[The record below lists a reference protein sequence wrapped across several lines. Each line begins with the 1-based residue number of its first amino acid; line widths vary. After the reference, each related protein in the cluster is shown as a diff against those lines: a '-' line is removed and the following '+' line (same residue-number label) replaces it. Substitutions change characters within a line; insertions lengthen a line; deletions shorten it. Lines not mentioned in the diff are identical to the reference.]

1 MARNKFLKRMAVTA
15 LAASMTFGTVP
26 AVAMNVFADQK
37 VTSENPSSTD
47 ENVTALYTAFSNEV
61 SKLDTSSISTKSTAD
76 DIQKALVAALKKD
89 GTKTYSVSV
98 ENITTETAKYENGGV
113 VAPTI
118 SAEASIKEYENST
131 TGDQD
136 HPVNASAT
144 LDSVTFTL
152 NCGEYTD
159 ADKAAVAAD
168 YYTQG
173 LEETATKPG
182 FTFKDANSVS
192 AAPVQDKLNKL
203 KTAAPSGSEL
213 EKILN
218 AVTIGKITT
227 EIKSQPTDDNEGTV
241 TVTVPL
247 TSKTT
252 TGEGSTAT
260 TTTATEN
267 AVATVYISRTTT
279 AATIDDA
286 KKVLADTTL
295 TNQQFTVTNGKI
307 TGFAPNAQPSALES
321 LKTALTDAG
330 IKTTDVTVYDV
341 NVVNGTA
348 ATHAANGTAKLVVT
362 LKAGSTTD
370 KDTYTF
376 AIEHSLAD
384 IKTEATNAVK
394 TAIDNLKATDF
405 QAAGATIAPTQEEV
419 EKVVTDAID
428 KALADKLGGNTT
440 IASELYAEKPYKVT
454 VPYKAATKDAEGSV
468 DITVQLYRTHEALS
482 KTDSAKY
489 EDCGNAYK
497 RTISTPAL
505 KTKNATGI
513 DLGDDIDAR
522 GSATIT
528 PDLTPD
534 GANTAYV
541 KLAWKGATKLD
552 KAIVKVNGTQ
562 KIDATVNGKSNVI
575 TLSAGDK
582 IQIVNGDGKDWKDI
596 EGTLTATLY
605 DARNNKLGTDSVE
618 VTLSKLYSDVTN
630 DKAFY
635 FDPVYELAS
644 KKYDK
649 VKYVV
654 TGTSASTFSPEQNV
668 TRGDFITL
676 LYRATKAY
684 DKHFLKNFVAGNAED
699 ASEKFTDVSSKD
711 YYAKAIAWAV
721 DNGIANGTSDS
732 TFSPSQT
739 ITRADAVT
747 FIARLADQKTTIGD
761 DYTIQKFD
769 DVKSGAYYAN
779 AVNWA
784 SEKNITAGKT
794 SNTFAPND
802 KVTRGQAATFIYRYF
817 TSTKK

>member
-37 VTSENPSSTD
+37 VTSENPNSTD
-47 ENVTALYTAFSNEV
+47 SNVNTLFTAFSNAV
-61 SKLDTSSISTKSTAD
+61 TSLDTTSISTKSTAD
-76 DIQKALVAALKKD
+76 DIQKALVTALKNQD

-118 SAEASIKEYENST
+118 SAEASIMEYENST

-136 HPVNASAT
+136 NPVKASAT
-144 LDSVTFTL
+144 LDGVKFTL
-152 NCGEYTD
+152 NCGKYTD

-173 LEETATKPG
+173 LEVAATKPG

-192 AAPVQDKLNKL
+192 AAPVQDKLNEL
-203 KTAAPSGSEL
+203 KAAAPAGSTL
-213 EKILN
+213 ETILN

-247 TSKTT
+247 TST
-252 TGEGSTAT
+252 TGTGSTA
-260 TTTATEN
+260 TTATEN

-307 TGFAPNAQPSALES
+307 TGADPDV
-321 LKTALTDAG
+321 LKTALNTALTNAG
-330 IKTTDVTVYDV
+330 IKATDVTVSGVEFV
-341 NVVNGTA
+341 NATA
-348 ATHAANGTAKLVVT
+348 ATHAADGTAKLVVT
-362 LKAGSTTD
+362 LTAGSTTD
-370 KDTYTF
+370 KDTYSFT
-376 AIEHSLAD
+376 IEHSATD
-384 IKTEATNAVK
+384 IQTEATNAVQ
-394 TAIDNLKATDF
+394 TAINNLKATDF

-428 KALADKLGGNTT
+428 KALADKLGGSAT
-440 IASELYAEKPYKVT
+440 IASELYAAKPYIATVT
-454 VPYKAATKDAEGSV
+454 YNPATKGADGSV
-468 DITVQLYRTHEALS
+468 AISVQLYKTHEATS
-482 KTDSAKY
+482 KTDTTKCDPLGTAITNTSI
-489 EDCGNAYK
+489 
-497 RTISTPAL
+497 TIPAL

-513 DLGDDIDAR
+513 SLGDDIDAK

-534 GANTAYV
+534 GANTAHV
-541 KLAWKGATKLD
+541 VLSWKGATKLD
-552 KAIVKVNGTQ
+552 KAIVKVNGTE
-562 KIDATVNGKSNVI
+562 KIAATDNDKSATI
-575 TLSAGDK
+575 TLNAGDK
-582 IQIVNGDGKDWKDI
+582 IQIVNGDGSNWKDI

-605 DARNNKLGTDSVE
+605 DARDNKLGTDSVE
-618 VTLSKLYSDVTN
+618 VKLSKLYSDVTD

-635 FDPVYELAS
+635 FASVYNLAS
-644 KKYDK
+644 KN
-649 VKYVV
+649 VV
-654 TGTSASTFSPEQNV
+654 SGTSASTYSPEKNV

-676 LYRATKAY
+676 LYRAAKAAH
-684 DKHFLKNFVAGNAED
+684 KVTGTVNAED
-699 ASEKFTDVSSKD
+699 ASDKFTDVSSKD
-711 YYAKAIAWAV
+711 YYAEAIAWAV
-721 DNGIANGTSDS
+721 NNNITSGTSAS
-732 TFSPSQT
+732 TFSPSET

-747 FIARLADQKTTIGD
+747 LIARFANQKTTIGD

-784 SEKNITAGKT
+784 SEKKITAGKT

-802 KVTRGQAATFIYRYF
+802 KVTRGQAAAFIDRYF
-817 TSTKK
+817 TSINWA